1 MGYFSNF
8 LQQKLRIFW
17 NYLDLTIVCTSMVEV
32 IFDILLVV
40 QAGDSETR
48 IAPTNLI
55 RVVRIVRV
63 LRVMRV
69 IKVWWFTPGFGKGTG
84 TSYTVKLCKKTNTY
98 IYIDICN
105 INIGVSAENN
115 REGIATCDKQVVSI
129 ALMVS
134 PQGYGAIPLNGC
146 RYSLGESLASR
157 V

>member
-1 MGYFSNF
+1 
-8 LQQKLRIFW
+8 
-17 NYLDLTIVCTSMVEV
+17 MVEV

-69 IKVWWFTPGFGKGTG
+69 IKVWWFTPGFGKGPG
-84 TSYTVKLCKKTNTY
+84 TSYTVKLCIY
-98 IYIDICN
+98 IYTVYN

-115 REGIATCDKQVVSI
+115 REGIATCDLRKWF
-129 ALMVS
+129 
-134 PQGYGAIPLNGC
+134 P
-146 RYSLGESLASR
+146 
-157 V
+157 

>member
-1 MGYFSNF
+1 
-8 LQQKLRIFW
+8 
-17 NYLDLTIVCTSMVEV
+17 MVEV

-69 IKVWWFTPGFGKGTG
+69 IKVWWFTPGFGKGPG
-84 TSYTVKLCKKTNTY
+84 TSYMVKLCKQTTIY
-98 IYIDICN
+98 IYICN

-115 REGIATCDKQVVSI
+115 REGIAV
-129 ALMVS
+129 
-134 PQGYGAIPLNGC
+134 
-146 RYSLGESLASR
+146 
-157 V
+157 